1 MEHLPS
7 WMKSFC
13 CVQLLRLCARSFFYF
28 CKYVFVQMVLFT
40 LRFGRRE
47 DGLED
52 ESTMILSNSQILNPF
67 EQSMLENPLTEGP
80 AAELQRLRQ
89 KCC

>member
-1 MEHLPS
+1 MDE
-7 WMKSFC
+7 K
-13 CVQLLRLCARSFFYF
+13 LLLCSTVASLCWDKSFFYF
-28 CKYVFVQMVLFT
+28 CKSVFVQMVLFT
-40 LRFGRRE
+40 SRYGRRE